1 MYFHVHTQNHPLLGH
16 IILHFRGKG
25 TGSGR
30 QRDGFCLQSRVLNQA
45 PRPVPGCGHLASAA
59 CLLSSPVCSCSPGQR
74 HPAGDVPGQPRAL
87 ARLLLCVQPLPVL
100 RLLPGGPAR
109 HPPLPAA
116 AAAHPSAGPA
126 QRLSRRRLA
135 GGGPS
140 VPEDHWYLMS
150 RAPSPRKLY
159 RKSHFRLRVSP
170 LHSHLVLFFFSLFV
184 PGNKTKPHCSQI
196 PLSWKCC
203 VQLFY
208 VQL

>member
-1 MYFHVHTQNHPLLGH
+1 MYFHVHAQNHPLLGH
-16 IILHFRGKG
+16 ITLHFRGEG

-30 QRDGFCLQSRVLNQA
+30 QRDGFCLQSRALNQA
-45 PRPVPGCGHLASAA
+45 PVVSLGAVPLHLLPASLAVLFA
-59 CLLSSPVCSCSPGQR
+59 LVPGQR
-74 HPAGDVPGQPRAL
+74 HPAGAVPGQPRAL
-87 ARLLLCVQPLPVL
+87 ARLLLCVQPPPVL
-100 RLLPGGPAR
+100 RLLPGRPAR
-109 HPPLPAA
+109 HPSLPAA
-116 AAAHPSAGPA
+116 AAAHPPAGPA

-140 VPEDHWYLMS
+140 VPEDRWYLMS